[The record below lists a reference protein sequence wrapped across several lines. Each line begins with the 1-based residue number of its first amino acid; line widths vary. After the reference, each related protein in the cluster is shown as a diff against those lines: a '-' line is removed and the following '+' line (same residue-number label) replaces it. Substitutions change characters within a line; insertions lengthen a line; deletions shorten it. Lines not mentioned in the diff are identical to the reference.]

1 MEAQK
6 DFSWTFLQI
15 LRNLLTNPRSLQA
28 GIIIFAGLFL
38 ADLLFRSFFKTFSD
52 FLEGGDTEILWAEI
66 DVGFAPILWLVF
78 ITLILGSLTIVI
90 SFAAEKVPKLIDLY
104 MDHWPSLFFVWFTI
118 ALYVH
123 ALTIKLMAEMQMDV
137 RPSLILNY
145 NILLPLFMIIGF
157 PFILSILYSTK
168 TGKVIEQLFGSI
180 QQVYLKLASIGP
192 TGDLHPKKRLKW
204 QIHLFETTNQL
215 IDLLVY
221 VPYKEPKAQIIEGL
235 GDLLIEYL
243 KWKKDFPVSFFEV
256 TEDIREDI
264 SFKTLKGQFED
275 IEKDRVFYELKNF
288 RVIGNAFI
296 SFIEAGEFDLS
307 TLCVDQVQRIG
318 VQAVELK
325 HDKMMDLVLIHLN
338 THLRFALKHGR
349 FNNEPRNLYNLIF
362 HYGKFVQSLIEQRDL
377 PRVKTSYGHYLFYGQ
392 AIFEAL
398 LDAPSLAFIL
408 DTLATEMK
416 KGLIKMYELHWDR
429 EHYFEQLKQFL
440 LLDNLQNIDRS
451 FAFNFFSK
459 NHGIRLLHI
468 GMALFFLENNEE
480 EWARLI
486 AKDTMQDYD
495 LLGKET
501 FHKTMN
507 TIYAR
512 LQFSG
517 PTFWEDT
524 DRGNVNIYYSPHQ
537 NQINVFREIQNEYV
551 GMQPKPAKVI

>member
-1 MEAQK
+1 M
-6 DFSWTFLQI
+6 
-15 LRNLLTNPRSLQA
+15 
-28 GIIIFAGLFL
+28 
-38 ADLLFRSFFKTFSD
+38 
-52 FLEGGDTEILWAEI
+52 
-66 DVGFAPILWLVF
+66 
-78 ITLILGSLTIVI
+78 
-90 SFAAEKVPKLIDLY
+90 
-104 MDHWPSLFFVWFTI
+104 
-118 ALYVH
+118 
-123 ALTIKLMAEMQMDV
+123 
-137 RPSLILNY
+137 
-145 NILLPLFMIIGF
+145 
-157 PFILSILYSTK
+157 
-168 TGKVIEQLFGSI
+168 
-180 QQVYLKLASIGP
+180 
-192 TGDLHPKKRLKW
+192 
-204 QIHLFETTNQL
+204 
-215 IDLLVY
+215 
-221 VPYKEPKAQIIEGL
+221 PYKEPKALIIEGL

-256 TEDIREDI
+256 TEDIREDV
-264 SFKTLKGQFED
+264 SFKTLKGQFD
-275 IEKDRVFYELKNF
+275 DLGKDRVFYELKNF
-288 RVIGNAFI
+288 RVIGNAYI

-318 VQAVELK
+318 IQAVELK

-349 FNNEPRNLYNLIF
+349 LNNEPRNLYNLIF
-362 HYGKFVQSLIEQRDL
+362 HYGKFVQSLIEHRDL

-440 LLDNLQNIDRS
+440 LLDNLQNIDRG

-524 DRGNVNIYYSPHQ
+524 DRGNVNIYYTPHQ
-537 NQINVFREIQNEYV
+537 NQINGFREIQNEYV